1 MSVSTDGTAA
11 QASLWIVD
19 RAYLVAGMRSRCL
32 SRSAGSSRVIGEAV
46 CHGCE
51 LECTSSSVLQ
61 IGRSGVPQRPG
72 CRAGMVYGRSALL
85 AAPRTV
91 MGRLCNLLHLTS
103 INFW

>member
-1 MSVSTDGTAA
+1 MDS
-11 QASLWIVD
+11 
-19 RAYLVAGMRSRCL
+19 RSRL
-32 SRSAGSSRVIGEAV
+32 SGRWNACSMPFALSWLIGEAV